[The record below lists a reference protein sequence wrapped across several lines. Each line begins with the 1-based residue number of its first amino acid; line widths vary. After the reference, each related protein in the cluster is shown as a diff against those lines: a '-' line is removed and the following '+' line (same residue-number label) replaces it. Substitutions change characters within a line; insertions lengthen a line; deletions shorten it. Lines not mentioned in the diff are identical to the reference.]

1 MKQNRKIVALAV
13 AVLLAQSSYGVAQG
27 QDVPNT
33 SGTVSVENSQSG
45 IVSGAFNN
53 QAPVASDITVT
64 VDEDVTYYGNLAATD
79 PDGDVLSFGIL
90 SSSSSGTLDVST
102 EGRFTYTPN
111 ANFNGSDQFFYQVQ
125 DGFGGSD
132 VGIVTITIN
141 AVNDAPT
148 VGSDAAVTTDEDTA
162 VTSGSLL
169 ANDSDVE
176 GDSLSISGATA
187 GQGNVVA
194 NGDGTLTYTPN
205 ANFNGS
211 DTIIYQVIDGN
222 GGSTSTSLSVTV
234 GAVNDPPAANDDPPL
249 FTDEDVSVAS
259 GDLVANDQDIDGD
272 SLSISSAVAS
282 NGAVTVNLNG
292 TLTYTPSL
300 NFFGVDTVSYTVSD
314 GNGAT
319 DTASFVVNVAS
330 VNDAPVTNDDTAVTT
345 DEDTAVTTGNL
356 LANDTDADGDALSI
370 SAASATN
377 GSVAVNTDG
386 TVTYTPSTDYFGSDT
401 IVYTVSDGNGGTDTA
416 NVPITVAPINDAP
429 VANNDAAITTSQ
441 DTAVSTSNVLENDA
455 DIEGDAIEVTS
466 AVADHGSVTVG
477 SLFLGLQSLTYTP
490 NAGYVGTDTITYT
503 ITDNNGGTDTA
514 QFTVTVVGVNTAP
527 TISDQS
533 FSVDEN
539 SSVSGDLVASDTD
552 GDALSFNVTIGVS
565 HGTLSLSSAGVYTY
579 TPNAGYVGE
588 DSFTVEVTDGEGGAA
603 TAVVSI
609 TVSNVND
616 APVANDDTALETN
629 ENTAITSD
637 GLLLNDS
644 DADGDL
650 LTIIDAQAGNG
661 TVVLNGDGTVTYTP
675 NTDFVGTDTVTYT
688 VSDGNGGSDTAQ
700 FTVTVVGVNTAPTIS
715 DQSFSVDENSSVTGD
730 LVASDTDGD
739 ALSFNVTIGVSH
751 GTLSLSSAGVYTYT
765 PNAGY
770 VGADSFTVEVT
781 DGAGGAATAVVSI
794 TVSNVNDAPVANN
807 DPDENTLEDETLTIT
822 GVLSNDTDVDSDTLS
837 LVSATAISG
846 SVAVSGANLV
856 YTPNQDFNGTDTV
869 TYTVSDGNG
878 GTDTAQVKVVVAP
891 VNDPPTVVN
900 DSGYVTPFETAVTLE
915 NVLANDS
922 DIDGD
927 VISIASASSAN
938 GQAVLNADQ
947 TITFTPN
954 SGFSGQATVTYVISD
969 PSGLTA
975 TGTASITVLQSNSPP
990 TAVDDTGLV
999 MEAGTT
1005 IVLDRILSND
1015 SDLDGDEIT
1024 LVSATTTEGT
1034 VAVSSPTS
1042 LSLTVPKDT
1051 PATSVQVTYTIQ
1063 DTLGQTATATVT
1075 IEVVPDNFAPIAND
1089 DAAVTIFEGEVAT
1102 TGDVLANDTDADG
1115 DALTI
1120 VSAIAPNGSVTVNA
1134 DGTLSYTP
1142 NSGFIGDDVITYTVD
1157 DGRGARDSAVVIVT
1171 VVSVDEGPSNEIP
1184 SANDDPSLTTPF
1196 ETPIA
1201 NINVLANDTDPDGS
1215 ALTVIQASA
1224 QYGSVT
1230 INSDSSLNYTP
1241 GAGFSGNDVVTYTVS
1256 DGEGGRDS
1264 AIFTVMVGA
1273 GLTNTAP
1280 RALPDG
1286 PFTIALEETQITFN
1300 VLTNDVDPDGDPIEL
1315 LNASADD
1322 GRISAKPDGT
1332 IVYTKPSAFDGSDTI
1347 RYTITDGKGGIGNGK
1362 ATVTGPA
1369 TITNRAPVAVADGP
1383 FTVVEGGRAK
1393 DIDVLANDT
1402 DADGDLLILTS
1413 ATADS
1418 GTATVSDDN
1427 TIDYVAAPGFTGTA
1441 TITYQVS
1448 DGSGGTAS
1456 ATATINI
1463 VAAKATNT
1471 APVAASA
1478 QYKVTTDQALAS
1490 LLPAATDAE
1499 LDPIRYVLAIAP
1511 KDGFANVDGNGRFT
1525 YKPEPGFVGTDTF
1538 FFYVTDGQLNSRNYQ
1553 VTLDIDGDSDG
1564 DGYLDS
1570 IDQCV
1575 NTDPGSK
1582 VDGTGCA
1589 TQEADDFDGDGVPN
1603 TADNCPSTPAGQDVD
1618 ENGCSEEQIEEEV
1631 EDFRDIEDDV
1641 EEVAQ
1646 VEVVQQETKSLAASV
1661 NTDCNS
1667 SIGQGVSSGQQSSLG
1682 SACQSLKSGENNSE
1696 QVKEAVEE
1704 INYEEVGTLSD
1715 TAIATTSNQTQAV
1728 GQRMQVVNTG
1738 GGGGSVSVDG
1748 LNIRYGKQSIPTI
1761 ALQEAVNA
1769 LLGFAAGEGDSEESF
1784 IDFGKLGIF
1793 IQGDLD
1799 FGDRDATDTQMGY
1812 ESDSWN
1818 LTIGGDYRFKDNLYG
1833 GLAFNFGQT
1842 DVTYDTRGD
1851 ESTIENWGMS
1861 VYGGWQ
1867 ITEAWYVDGLISYG
1881 SSDYSTLRNIEYTL
1895 NTGDFSATQRGD
1907 TAGTQLSYGINT
1919 GYMYNKNGFRFG
1931 PILSLFYSD
1940 GTIDGFKERAIKGS
1954 DAWAFE
1960 VGEQTIQSTR
1970 MSAGLQMDYSWST
1983 DWGVLI
1989 PGIRAAYVREKE
2001 GSDDTVVVRL
2011 ANGDNF
2017 ADGTSRFAITNQ
2029 KDDEGYYDISVNV
2042 SGQFVMGISGFVS
2055 YQFYQDYR
2063 GYTREGYSVGIRWDK
2078 PF

>member
-1 MKQNRKIVALAV
+1 MKQNKSIVALAV
-13 AVLLAQSSYGVAQG
+13 VACFTHPVLGFAQD

-53 QAPVASDITVT
+53 QEPVASDITVA
-64 VDEDVTYYGNLAATD
+64 VDEDVTYYGNLPATD
-79 PDGDVLSFGIL
+79 PDGDLLSFGIL
-90 SSSSSGTLDVST
+90 SSSSSGTLDVSVD
-102 EGRFTYTPN
+102 GRFTYTPN

-148 VGSDAAVTTDEDTA
+148 VASDAV
-162 VTSGSLL
+162 
-169 ANDSDVE
+169 
-176 GDSLSISGATA
+176 
-187 GQGNVVA
+187 
-194 NGDGTLTYTPN
+194 
-205 ANFNGS
+205 
-211 DTIIYQVIDGN
+211 
-222 GGSTSTSLSVTV
+222 
-234 GAVNDPPAANDDPPL
+234 
-249 FTDEDVSVAS
+249 
-259 GDLVANDQDIDGD
+259 
-272 SLSISSAVAS
+272 
-282 NGAVTVNLNG
+282 
-292 TLTYTPSL
+292 
-300 NFFGVDTVSYTVSD
+300 
-314 GNGAT
+314 
-319 DTASFVVNVAS
+319 
-330 VNDAPVTNDDTAVTT
+330 VTT
-345 DEDTAVTTGNL
+345 DEDTAVTTGDL
-356 LANDTDADGDALSI
+356 LANDTDVDGDTLSI
-370 SAASATN
+370 SSASATN
-377 GSVAVNTDG
+377 GSVTVNSDG
-386 TVTYTPSTDYFGSDT
+386 TVTYTPNADFFGSDT

-416 NVPITVAPINDAP
+416 NVSVTVTPINDDP
-429 VANNDAAITTSQ
+429 IGNE
-441 DTAVSTSNVLENDA
+441 DTA
-455 DIEGDAIEVTS
+455 
-466 AVADHGSVTVG
+466 
-477 SLFLGLQSLTYTP
+477 LTT
-490 NAGYVGTDTITYT
+490 N
-503 ITDNNGGTDTA
+503 
-514 QFTVTVVGVNTAP
+514 Q
-527 TISDQS
+527 
-533 FSVDEN
+533 
-539 SSVSGDLVASDTD
+539 
-552 GDALSFNVTIGVS
+552 
-565 HGTLSLSSAGVYTY
+565 
-579 TPNAGYVGE
+579 GE
-588 DSFTVEVTDGEGGAA
+588 
-603 TAVVSI
+603 AVVSG
-609 TVSNVND
+609 NFL
-616 APVANDDTALETN
+616 ANDTDV
-629 ENTAITSD
+629 
-637 GLLLNDS
+637 
-644 DADGDL
+644 DGDTL
-650 LTIIDAQAGNG
+650 IFGGLSANNG
-661 TVVLNGDGTVTYTP
+661 TVISNGDGTVTYTP
-675 NTDFVGTDTVTYT
+675 NSGFVGSDTITYIVSDNNGGIDTVT
-688 VSDGNGGSDTAQ
+688 VA
-700 FTVTVVGVNTAPTIS
+700 VTVVEVNQPPTIS
-715 DQSFSVDENSSVTGD
+715 DQTFSVDENSSVTD
-730 LVASDTDGD
+730 QVVASDADGD
-739 ALSFNVTIGVSH
+739 SLSFNVLQGVSS
-751 GTLSLSSAGVYTYT
+751 GQLTFGAGGNFTYT
-765 PNAGY
+765 PNSGF
-770 VGADSFTVEVT
+770 VGSDSLLVEVSDGQGGSAQATISFTVN
-781 DGAGGAATAVVSI
+781 
-794 TVSNVNDAPVANN
+794 NVNDAPVANN
-807 DPDENTLEDETLTIT
+807 DPDANTLEDEPLTIT
-822 GVLSNDTDVDSDTLS
+822 GVLSNDTDADGDTLS
-837 LVSATAISG
+837 LVSGTAVSG
-846 SVAVSGANLV
+846 SVLVSGTNLI

-891 VNDPPTVVN
+891 VNDPPTAVS
-900 DSGYVTPFETAVTLE
+900 DSGYVTPFETPVTLD

-927 VISIASASSAN
+927 MISIASASSSN

-975 TGTASITVLQSNSPP
+975 TGTASVTVLPPNSPP

-1005 IVLDRILSND
+1005 IVLDRILNND

-1024 LVSATTTEGT
+1024 LVSAITTEGT
-1034 VAVSSPTS
+1034 VTVSSPTT
-1042 LSLTVPKDT
+1042 LSLTVAKET
-1051 PATSVQVTYTIQ
+1051 LATSVQVTYTIQ

-1075 IEVVPDNFAPIAND
+1075 IEVIPDNFAPIAND

-1115 DALTI
+1115 DTLTI
-1120 VSAIAPNGSVTVNA
+1120 VSATAPNGAVMINA
-1134 DGTLSYTP
+1134 DGTLTYTP
-1142 NSGFIGDDVITYTVD
+1142 NTGFIGDDVITYTVD

-1196 ETPIA
+1196 ETPLA

-1241 GAGFSGNDVVTYTVS
+1241 GPGFSGNDVVTYTVS

-1273 GLTNTAP
+1273 GQTNTAP
-1280 RALPDG
+1280 RALTDG
-1286 PFTIALEETQITFN
+1286 PFNIALEETQITFN
-1300 VLTNDVDPDGDPIEL
+1300 VLTNDVDPDGDSIEL

-1448 DGSGGTAS
+1448 DGNGGTAS

-1471 APVAASA
+1471 APVAASG
-1478 QYKVTTDQALAS
+1478 QYKVTTDQTLSS

-1603 TADNCPSTPAGQDVD
+1603 TADNCPSTPAGQEVD

-1641 EEVAQ
+1641 QEVAQ
-1646 VEVVQQETKSLAASV
+1646 VEVVQQETKSLATTV
-1661 NTDCNS
+1661 NNDCNS

-1682 SACQSLKSGENNSE
+1682 SACQSLKSGENSSE

-1715 TAIATTSNQTQAV
+1715 TAIATTSNQTQAI

-1769 LLGFAAGEGDSEESF
+1769 LLGFAAGEGEKDGEDSF

-1881 SSDYSTLRNIEYTL
+1881 NSDYSTLRNIQYTL

-1907 TAGTQLSYGINT
+1907 TTGTQLSYGVNT

-1931 PILSLFYSD
+1931 PILSFFYSD

-2011 ANGDNF
+2011 ANGANF

>member
-1 MKQNRKIVALAV
+1 
-13 AVLLAQSSYGVAQG
+13 
-27 QDVPNT
+27 
-33 SGTVSVENSQSG
+33 
-45 IVSGAFNN
+45 
-53 QAPVASDITVT
+53 
-64 VDEDVTYYGNLAATD
+64 
-79 PDGDVLSFGIL
+79 
-90 SSSSSGTLDVST
+90 
-102 EGRFTYTPN
+102 PN
-111 ANFNGSDQFFYQVQ
+111 A
-125 DGFGGSD
+125 GF
-132 VGIVTITIN
+132 
-141 AVNDAPT
+141 
-148 VGSDAAVTTDEDTA
+148 VGSD
-162 VTSGSLL
+162 SLL
-169 ANDSDVE
+169 VE
-176 GDSLSISGATA
+176 
-187 GQGNVVA
+187 
-194 NGDGTLTYTPN
+194 
-205 ANFNGS
+205 
-211 DTIIYQVIDGN
+211 
-222 GGSTSTSLSVTV
+222 
-234 GAVNDPPAANDDPPL
+234 
-249 FTDEDVSVAS
+249 
-259 GDLVANDQDIDGD
+259 
-272 SLSISSAVAS
+272 
-282 NGAVTVNLNG
+282 
-292 TLTYTPSL
+292 
-300 NFFGVDTVSYTVSD
+300 VSD
-314 GNGAT
+314 GQGGSAQAT
-319 DTASFVVNVAS
+319 ISFTVN
-330 VNDAPVTNDDTAVTT
+330 N
-345 DEDTAVTTGNL
+345 
-356 LANDTDADGDALSI
+356 
-370 SAASATN
+370 
-377 GSVAVNTDG
+377 
-386 TVTYTPSTDYFGSDT
+386 
-401 IVYTVSDGNGGTDTA
+401 
-416 NVPITVAPINDAP
+416 INDAP
-429 VANNDAAITTSQ
+429 VAQ
-441 DTAVSTSNVLENDA
+441 DD
-455 DIEGDAIEVTS
+455 VT
-466 AVADHGSVTVG
+466 
-477 SLFLGLQSLTYTP
+477 
-490 NAGYVGTDTITYT
+490 
-503 ITDNNGGTDTA
+503 
-514 QFTVTVVGVNTAP
+514 
-527 TISDQS
+527 
-533 FSVDEN
+533 
-539 SSVSGDLVASDTD
+539 
-552 GDALSFNVTIGVS
+552 
-565 HGTLSLSSAGVYTY
+565 
-579 TPNAGYVGE
+579 
-588 DSFTVEVTDGEGGAA
+588 
-603 TAVVSI
+603 
-609 TVSNVND
+609 
-616 APVANDDTALETN
+616 LETN

-661 TVVLNGDGTVTYTP
+661 TVVINSDGTVTYTP

-700 FTVTVVGVNTAPTIS
+700 FTVTVVGVNTPPTIS
-715 DQSFSVDENSSVTGD
+715 DQNFTVDENGSVTGQV
-730 LVASDTDGD
+730 VASDADGD
-739 ALSFNVTIGVSH
+739 SLSFNVLQGVSS
-751 GTLSLSSAGVYTYT
+751 GQLTFGAGGNFTYT
-765 PNAGY
+765 PNAGF
-770 VGADSFTVEVT
+770 VGSDSLLVEVSDGQGGTAQATISFTVN
-781 DGAGGAATAVVSI
+781 
-794 TVSNVNDAPVANN
+794 NVNDAPVANN

-938 GQAVLNADQ
+938 GQAVFNADQ

-975 TGTASITVLQSNSPP
+975 TGTASVTVLQSNSPP

-1034 VAVSSPTS
+1034 VTVSSPTS

-1075 IEVVPDNFAPIAND
+1075 IEVIPDNFAPIAND
-1089 DAAVTIFEGEVAT
+1089 DVAVTIFEGEVAT

-1120 VSAIAPNGSVTVNA
+1120 VSATAPNGSVTVNA

-1646 VEVVQQETKSLAASV
+1646 VEVVQQETKSLAATV

-1682 SACQSLKSGENNSE
+1682 SACQSLKSGENSSE